1 MFAPGHLGEL
11 TRYLPFELVDAVLAE
26 TGREERR
33 RRLLPSR
40 VGVYFVLALGLFPDL
55 GYRRVWDKLVAGLA
69 AFAPAP
75 PTAKALRDL
84 RRRIG
89 VAPVQALCEVVAGP
103 LAQPSTPGT
112 RFGRWR
118 TVSFDGCSSIKAP
131 DTARNLG
138 WLGKARAA
146 RGVTGYP
153 MVAVMTLV
161 ETGTRALI
169 GAVFGPIASET
180 GYATQLLPLLSRDM
194 LVLADR
200 GFDATGFL
208 EQLAATG
215 AQFLIRMTAT
225 RRPPVLARLDDG
237 SCLARIGTLTVRIIT
252 AQVTVV
258 CADGTRW
265 SGNYRWATT
274 LTSHRHH
281 PATALIRLYHER
293 WEHETAYLSLRHT
306 LLGGRVLR
314 SGDPIGLQ
322 QELWALLTSY
332 QLLRHAIV
340 TAVEQAGNIDP
351 DRASFTIA
359 LTTAQN
365 LLINASNIIDD
376 TADLT
381 GQIGR
386 AVLAEPAPPRR
397 LRVSTRKVKSAL
409 SRYNKADPHRPPRS
423 TQITALTL
431 TISDPGPATQPPTRH
446 DQCLTARPGP

>member
-1 MFAPGHLGEL
+1 VYAPGHLGEL
-11 TRYLPFELVDAVLAE
+11 TRYLPFELVDAVLEE
-26 TGREERR
+26 TGARERR
-33 RRLLPSR
+33 LRVLPSG
-40 VGVYFVLALGLFPDL
+40 VGVYFVLALGLFPGL

-69 AFAPAP
+69 ALAPAP

-84 RRRIG
+84 RRRVG

-103 LAQPSTPGT
+103 LAQPCTPGT

-118 TVSFDGCSSIKAP
+118 TVSFDGCGSIKAP
-131 DTARNLG
+131 DTVRNLG

-169 GAVFGPIASET
+169 GAVSGPAASET
-180 GYATQLLPLLSRDM
+180 GSAAQLLHLLSRDM

-200 GFDATGFL
+200 GFDAAGFPG
-208 EQLAATG
+208 QLAATG

-237 SCLARIGTLTVRIIT
+237 TCLARIGTLTLRVIT
-252 AQVTVV
+252 AQVTVT

-274 LTSHRHH
+274 LTSPRHY
-281 PATALIRLYHER
+281 PAPALIRLYHQR

-314 SGDPIGLQ
+314 SGDPIGLR
-322 QELWALLTSY
+322 QELWALLTVY

-340 TAVEQAGNIDP
+340 TAAGQAGRIDP

-365 LLINASNIIDD
+365 LLANAGNILDD
-376 TADLT
+376 TTDLT

-397 LRVSTRKVKSAL
+397 LRVSARKVKSAL
-409 SRYNKADPHRPPRS
+409 SRYNKADPYRPTRS
-423 TQITALTL
+423 TKIVALHASIT
-431 TISDPGPATQPPTRH
+431 PAPHETP
-446 DQCLTARPGP
+446 LTAAQDP

>member
-1 MFAPGHLGEL
+1 MYAPGHLGEL
-11 TRYLPFELVDAVLAE
+11 TRYLPFELVDAVLEE
-26 TGREERR
+26 TRRRERR
-33 RRLLPSR
+33 LRVLPSR
-40 VGVYFVLALGLFPDL
+40 VGVYFVLALGLFPGL

-69 AFAPAP
+69 TLAPAP

-84 RRRIG
+84 RRRVG
-89 VAPVQALCEVVAGP
+89 AAPLQALCEVVAGP
-103 LAQPSTPGT
+103 LAQPHTPGT

-138 WLGKARAA
+138 WLGKARAV

-169 GAVFGPIASET
+169 GAVFGPAASET
-180 GYATQLLPLLSRDM
+180 GYAAQLLPLLSPGM

-215 AQFLIRMTAT
+215 AQFLIRMTAS
-225 RRPPVLARLDDG
+225 RRPPVVARLDDG
-237 SCLARIGTLTVRIIT
+237 SCLARIGTLTLRIIT
-252 AQVTVV
+252 AQVSVA

-265 SGNYRWATT
+265 SGSYRWATT
-274 LTSHRHH
+274 LTSHRRY
-281 PATALIRLYHER
+281 PATTLARLYHER

-314 SGDPIGLQ
+314 SGDPAGLQ
-322 QELWALLTSY
+322 QELWALLTVY

-340 TAVEQAGNIDP
+340 TAVEHPGGIDP

-365 LLINASNIIDD
+365 LLANASNILDD
-376 TADLT
+376 TTDLP
-381 GQIGR
+381 GQIGK

-397 LRVSTRKVKSAL
+397 LRVSARKVKSAL
-409 SRYNKADPHRPPRS
+409 SRYNKADPHRPARS
-423 TQITALTL
+423 TKIANLHTAIT
-431 TISDPGPATQPPTRH
+431 PAPHETP
-446 DQCLTARPGP
+446 LTAAPDP